1 MKRPDEP
8 RDPNQG
14 EGDRASARVYNDNV
28 REFIS
33 RGKVDRAASDAR
45 DYVEHEP
52 EDAARAESQARRR
65 SRLNRGSVRHVDDL
79 VAMGRTVMDRV
90 RRGIAVLRE
99 RYHHRK

>member
-1 MKRPDEP
+1 MKRPDE
-8 RDPNQG
+8 PNQG

-52 EDAARAESQARRR
+52 EDAARADREARRR
-65 SRLNRGSVRHVDDL
+65 SRGGSVRSVDDL
-79 VAMGRTVMDRV
+79 IEMGRTVMDRV
-90 RRGIAVLRE
+90 RRGISVLRE

>member
-1 MKRPDEP
+1 MKRTDEP

-14 EGDRASARVYNDNV
+14 EGDRASARVYNENV

-52 EDAARAESQARRR
+52 EDARRAEKAAKHKSRKHGSIR
-65 SRLNRGSVRHVDDL
+65 SVDDL
-79 VAMGRTVMDRV
+79 IAMGRTVMDRV
-90 RRGIAVLRE
+90 RHGISVLRDK
-99 RYHHRK
+99 YQHRK

>member
-1 MKRPDEP
+1 MKRTEEP

-33 RGKVDRAASDAR
+33 RGKVDRAATDAR

-52 EDAARAESQARRR
+52 EDALRAEKAAQRR
-65 SRLNRGSVRHVDDL
+65 SRHGSIRSVDDL
-79 VAMGRTVMDRV
+79 IAMGRTVMDRV
-90 RRGIAVLRE
+90 RHGISVLKE
-99 RYHHRK
+99 KYHHRK

>member
-1 MKRPDEP
+1 MKRTDEQ

-33 RGKVDRAASDAR
+33 RGKVDRAASEAR
-45 DYVEHEP
+45 DYIEHEP
-52 EDAARAESQARRR
+52 EEGGRAESEGRGR

-90 RRGIAVLRE
+90 RRGIAVLRD
-99 RYHHRK
+99 RY